1 MGKHT
6 SQKKS
11 QATTKQS
18 NQLGTAPQVPKAGE
32 NGQN

>member
-1 MGKHT
+1 MGKHK

-11 QATTKQS
+11 QITTKQA
-18 NQLGTAPQVPKAGE
+18 NQLGTAPQNPKAGE